1 MKGDSK
7 ITHGNEEIPGI
18 IPKVKAGKKK
28 ASH

>member
-18 IPKVKAGKKK
+18 IPKVKAGKKI
-28 ASH
+28 SM